1 MGRPLDVSASAYGR
15 DSAAILRC
23 HHRIANDDK
32 FPRKSE
38 VIEMLDAILPRLSE
52 RVVAMATR
60 ETRKKASKKK
70 KRALSAKVVAA

>member
-1 MGRPLDVSASAYGR
+1 
-15 DSAAILRC
+15 
-23 HHRIANDDK
+23 
-32 FPRKSE
+32 
-38 VIEMLDAILPRLSE
+38 MLDAILPRLSE